1 MEFDKYQEYM
11 WIVEFLYRRGIIVF
25 VSFIAP
31 YIIESSFQVVYPL
44 IADHTGIYPMHH
56 KGILYTGLRIG
67 MIGFINE
74 IRMNFDSFACL
85 YEYPTFQ

>member
-56 KGILYTGLRIG
+56 KGIPVSYTHLDVYKRQG
-67 MIGFINE
+67 MDYLTENHGF
-74 IRMNFDSFACL
+74 
-85 YEYPTFQ
+85 